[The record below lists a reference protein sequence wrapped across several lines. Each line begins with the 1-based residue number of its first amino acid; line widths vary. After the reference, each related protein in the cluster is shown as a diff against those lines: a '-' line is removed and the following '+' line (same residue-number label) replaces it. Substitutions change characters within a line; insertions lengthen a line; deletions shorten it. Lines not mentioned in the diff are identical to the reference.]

1 MADYTFNTPEGQ
13 AVARDM
19 MLLFLNTGTKAAP
32 VWSPVGYRVEES
44 AMEMDWQKQSTQDIM
59 GQTYSTMK
67 KPVKT
72 QSFTPWVFANGDVA
86 QKHLWKLAIVD
97 EDAEAL
103 CNQDVL
109 VVHKY
114 AGTQDKQVL
123 AIRNESSSIEVTSF
137 GGAGGGNLEM
147 PITVTYGGTRTVG
160 TASVA
165 DKVVTFA
172 PASTA

>member
-1 MADYTFNTPEGQ
+1 MADYVFNTPEGQ
-13 AVARDM
+13 PVARE
-19 MLLFLNTGTKAAP
+19 MLMLFLNTGTNAAP
-32 VWSPVGYRVEES
+32 VWSLVGYRVEDS
-44 AMEMDWQKQSTQDIM
+44 SMEMDWQKQSSQDIT

-97 EDAEAL
+97 EDAQAL

-114 AGTQDKQVL
+114 SGTLDTAVL

-137 GGAGGGNLEM
+137 GGGGGGNLEM

-165 DKVVTFA
+165 DKVVTFT
-172 PASTA
+172 PAA

>member
-1 MADYTFNTPEGQ
+1 MADYTFNTTEGQ
-13 AVARDM
+13 TVARDM
-19 MLLFLNTGTKAAP
+19 LLLFLNTGTKNAP
-32 VWSPVGYRVEES
+32 VWSPVGYRVEDS
-44 AMEMDWQKQSTQDIM
+44 AMELDWQKQSSQDIM

-72 QSFTPWVFANGDVA
+72 QSFTPWPLTNGDAA

-97 EDAEAL
+97 EDAQTL

-114 AGTQDKQVL
+114 AGTLNTAVL

-137 GGAGGGNLEM
+137 GGAGGGNIEM

-160 TASVA
+160 TASVEN
-165 DKVVTFA
+165 KVVTFT
-172 PASTA
+172 PTA

>member
-1 MADYTFNTPEGQ
+1 MADYTFNTIEGQ
-13 AVARDM
+13 TVARDM
-19 MLLFLNTGTKAAP
+19 LLLFLNTGTKETP
-32 VWSPVGYRVEES
+32 IWSPVGYRVEDS
-44 AMEMDWQKQSTQDIM
+44 AMEMDWQKQSSQDIM

-72 QSFTPWVFANGDVA
+72 QSFTPWALTNGDVA

-97 EDAEAL
+97 EDAQAL

-114 AGTQDKQVL
+114 AGTLNTAVL

-147 PITVTYGGTRTVG
+147 PINVTYGGNRTIG
-160 TASVA
+160 TAAVEN
-165 DKVVTFA
+165 KVVTFTPKA
-172 PASTA
+172 

>member
-1 MADYTFNTPEGQ
+1 MADYTFNTTEGQ
-13 AVARDM
+13 TVARDM
-19 MLLFLNTGTKAAP
+19 LLLFLNTGTKNAP
-32 VWSPVGYRVEES
+32 VWSPVGYRVEDS
-44 AMEMDWQKQSTQDIM
+44 AMELDWQKQSSQDIM
-59 GQTYSTMK
+59 GQVYSTMK

-72 QSFTPWVFANGDVA
+72 QSFTPWPLTNGDAA

-97 EDAEAL
+97 EDAQTL

-114 AGTQDKQVL
+114 AGTLNTAVL

-137 GGAGGGNLEM
+137 GGAGGGNIEM

-160 TASVA
+160 TASVEN
-165 DKVVTFA
+165 KVVTFT
-172 PASTA
+172 PTA

>member
-1 MADYTFNTPEGQ
+1 MDYEFNTTVGQ

-19 MLLFLNTGTKAAP
+19 MLLFLNTGTKDAP
-32 VWSPVGYRVEES
+32 VWSPVGYRVEDS
-44 AMEMDWQKQSTQDIM
+44 AMEMDWQKQSSQDIM

-72 QSFTPWVFANGDVA
+72 QSFTPWVMTNGDAA

-97 EDAEAL
+97 EDAQAL

-114 AGTQDKQVL
+114 AGTLNTAVL

-137 GGAGGGNLEM
+137 GGPGGGNMQM

-160 TASVA
+160 TAAVEN
-165 DKVVTFA
+165 KVVTFT
-172 PASTA
+172 PNK

>member
-1 MADYTFNTPEGQ
+1 MADYMFNNPEGQ
-13 AVARDM
+13 AMARDM
-19 MLLFLNTGTKAAP
+19 MLLFLNTGTKETPA
-32 VWSPVGYRVEES
+32 WSPVGYRVEDS
-44 AMEMDWQKQSTQDIM
+44 AMEMDWQKQSSQDIM

-72 QSFTPWVFANGDVA
+72 QSFTPWILANGDAA
-86 QKHLWKLAIVD
+86 QKHLWKLAILD

-114 AGTQDKQVL
+114 AGTKDTAVL

-137 GGAGGGNLEM
+137 GGAGGGSLEM
-147 PITVTYGGTRTVG
+147 PITVTFGGTRTVG
-160 TASVA
+160 TAAVEG
-165 DKVVTFA
+165 KTVTFS
-172 PASTA
+172 PAAG

>member
-1 MADYTFNTPEGQ
+1 MADYNFNTTENQ
-13 AVARDM
+13 TIARE
-19 MLLFLNTGTKAAP
+19 MLLLYLNTGTKAAP

-44 AMEMDWQKQSTQDIM
+44 TMEMDWQRESKQDIM

-72 QSFTPWVFANGDVA
+72 QSFEPWELTNGDAA

-97 EDAEAL
+97 EDAQAL

-114 AGTQDKQVL
+114 AGAADTGVL
-123 AIRNESSSIEVTSF
+123 AIRNESSSIEVTGL
-137 GGAGGGNLEM
+137 GGSGGGNIEM

-160 TASVA
+160 TAKLA
-165 DKVVTFA
+165 DGTVTFT
-172 PASTA
+172 PAAA

>member
-1 MADYTFNTPEGQ
+1 MADYTFNTPENQ
-13 AVARDM
+13 TVARDM
-19 MLLFLNTGTKAAP
+19 MLLFLNTGSKETP
-32 VWSPVGYRVEES
+32 VWSPIGYRVEDS
-44 AMEMDWQKQSTQDIM
+44 AMELDWQKQSSQDIM

-72 QSFTPWVFANGDVA
+72 QTFNPWTLSNGDAA

-114 AGTQDKQVL
+114 AGTKDTAVL
-123 AIRNESSSIEVTSF
+123 AIRSESSSIEVTSF

-160 TASVA
+160 TASVNGKTVSFNA
-165 DKVVTFA
+165 G
-172 PASTA
+172 

>member
-1 MADYTFNTPEGQ
+1 MADYTFNTPENQ
-13 AVARDM
+13 TVAREM
-19 MLLFLNTGTKAAP
+19 LLLFLNTGTKETP

-44 AMEMDWQKQSTQDIM
+44 AMEMDWQKNSAQDIM

-72 QSFTPWVFANGDVA
+72 QSFTPWPLANGDAA

-97 EDAEAL
+97 EDAQAL

-114 AGTQDKQVL
+114 AGELETGVL
-123 AIRNESSSIEVTSF
+123 AIRNEASSIEVTRF
-137 GGAGGGNLEM
+137 GGSSNIEM
-147 PITVTYGGTRTVG
+147 PINVTYGGTRTIG
-160 TASVA
+160 TATVA
-165 DKVVTFA
+165 DKVVTFKA
-172 PASTA
+172 A

>member
-1 MADYTFNTPEGQ
+1 MAEMNFNNPAGQ
-13 AVARDM
+13 AVARHM
-19 MLLFLNTGTKAAP
+19 MLLFLNTGTENEP

-44 AMEMDWQKQSTQDIM
+44 SMELDWQKQSSQDIM

-67 KPVKT
+67 KPIKT
-72 QSFTPWVFANGDVA
+72 QSFTPWVLTNGDAA

-114 AGTQDKQVL
+114 AGTAETAVL

-137 GGAGGGNLEM
+137 GGAGGGSMEM
-147 PITVTYGGTRTVG
+147 PITVTYGGTRTIG
-160 TASVA
+160 TAAVK
-165 DKVVTFA
+165 DKTVTFT
-172 PASTA
+172 PNPTV